1 MHKSRVLIVT
11 LILFVL
17 VATGCNG
24 TSSLR
29 TWYVDSLVKVFP
41 GDQPRTKEL
50 TDQTWVVA
58 RNGHVNIQLALR
70 SKKAIP
76 NLWVELKAPERAGQK
91 LAAEARWV
99 DYVAVGSNPPGTPF
113 DELAQSAPGL
123 FPDPLME
130 TWPFELRPATTQ
142 PLWITVYAPA
152 DVQPGE
158 YSGSVTCF
166 TDQEKLKSMDFTVR
180 VAAATVP
187 SEQKLKVTNWF
198 SFSYDPATPDLRR
211 HYKIAPYSDQHWE
224 LLGNLGRVMA
234 AHKQNVILTPVM
246 MLTQPSIAGGMI
258 RYDFS
263 RLDRWVETFQQAG
276 VIGTIEGGHLL
287 GRSGGFVTPMVVPAY
302 VIEGG
307 QVVSRSLDTDDPR
320 AEQFLDSFLTALY
333 AHLKEKGWE
342 KQYIQHVSD
351 EPHDREAPIYNRYSR
366 IIHKYLPGVPT
377 IDAVGLDQD
386 ISFFADVCDIWV
398 PVLSSFDHQLD
409 KIRAHVERGGQV
421 WFYTCIGPQGR
432 YLNRFIDLPLIKTR
446 LLHWFNFRYDLTG
459 FLHWGGSSWGPKP
472 FQNVQTVINDNRT
485 LLPAGDNA
493 IVYPNPAK
501 LSVLS
506 SIRLEAMRE
515 GVEDYE
521 LLAALA
527 ATDPVK
533 AKDLAK
539 AAIPNIND
547 YVRDVPAFRKLQ
559 RQLLE
564 AF

>member
-1 MHKSRVLIVT
+1 MQKPRLLIAVP
-11 LILFVL
+11 LL
-17 VATGCNG
+17 VAFGTAGCG
-24 TSSLR
+24 RASSLR

-41 GDQPRTKEL
+41 GDGPGANEL
-50 TDQTWVVA
+50 SDKTWLVA
-58 RNGHVNIQLALR
+58 RNGHINIQVALR
-70 SKKAIP
+70 SEKAIP
-76 NLWVELKAPERAGQK
+76 KLRVELKPPERAGIT
-91 LAAEARWV
+91 LEIEPRWV
-99 DYVAVGSNPPGTPF
+99 DYVAVGSNPPDTPF
-113 DELAQSAPGL
+113 DELARPAPGL

-130 TWPFELRPATTQ
+130 TWPFELKADTTQ
-142 PLWITVYAPA
+142 PVWLTVYAPA
-152 DVQPGE
+152 DAQPGDYAGQATFFSDRE
-158 YSGSVTCF
+158 PLQSI
-166 TDQEKLKSMDFTVR
+166 DFTVR
-180 VAAATVP
+180 VAEASVP
-187 SEQKLKVTNWF
+187 AEQRLKVTNWF
-198 SFSYDPATPDLRR
+198 SFSYDPATPDLKR
-211 HYKIAPYSDQHWE
+211 HYKIEPYSDKHWE

-246 MLTQPSIAGGMI
+246 MLAKPSISGGSI

-263 RLDRWVETFQQAG
+263 LLDKWVETFQKAG
-276 VIGTIEGGHLL
+276 AIGTIEGGHLL
-287 GRSGGFVTPMVVPAY
+287 GRSGGFFTPMVVPAY

-307 QVVSRSLDTDDPR
+307 QVVSKSLDTNDLR
-320 AEQFLDSFLTALY
+320 AEQFLDSFLAALY

-342 KQYIQHVSD
+342 KKYIQHVSD
-351 EPHDREAPIYNRYSR
+351 EPHDREAPIYNRYSK
-366 IIHKYLPGVPT
+366 IIHRNLPGVPT

-409 KIRAHVERGGQV
+409 KIRTHVEKGGQA

-432 YLNRFIDLPLIKTR
+432 YLNRFIDLPLVKTE

-493 IVYPNPAK
+493 IVYPNADK

-515 GVEDYE
+515 GIEDYE

-527 ATDPVK
+527 GKDPAK
-533 AKDLAK
+533 AKELAK
-539 AAIPNIND
+539 TAIPNIND
-547 YVRDVPAFRKLQ
+547 YIRDVPSFRNVK
-559 RQLLE
+559 RQLVE

>member
-1 MHKSRVLIVT
+1 MYKSRILIAT
-11 LILFVL
+11 LLLFVL
-17 VATGCNG
+17 VAAGCNA

-41 GDQPRTKEL
+41 GDQPGTKEL
-50 TDQTWVVA
+50 TDKTWIVA

-76 NLWVELKAPERAGQK
+76 NLWVELKAPERAGQELEAK
-91 LAAEARWV
+91 ARWV

-113 DELAQSAPGL
+113 DELAQTAPGL

-142 PLWITVYAPA
+142 PLWITVYAAA

-158 YSGSVTCF
+158 YSGTVTCF
-166 TDQEKLKSMDFTVR
+166 ADQEKLKSMDFTVR

-246 MLTQPSIAGGMI
+246 MLAQPSIAGGMI

-287 GRSGGFVTPMVVPAY
+287 GRSGGFFTPMVVPAY

-307 QVVSRSLDTDDPR
+307 RVVSKSLDTDDPR
-320 AEQFLDSFLTALY
+320 AEQFLASFLTALS
-333 AHLKEKGWE
+333 AHLREKGWE

-351 EPHDREAPIYNRYSR
+351 EPHDREAPIYNRYSK

-527 ATDPVK
+527 AADPVK
-533 AKDLAK
+533 AQDLAK